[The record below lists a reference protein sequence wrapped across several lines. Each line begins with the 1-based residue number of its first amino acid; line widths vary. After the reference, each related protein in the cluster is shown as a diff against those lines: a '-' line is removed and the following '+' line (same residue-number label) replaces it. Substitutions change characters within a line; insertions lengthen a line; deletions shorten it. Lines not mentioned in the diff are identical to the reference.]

1 MKRKAGRPTHR
12 PDDAKRTQV
21 ETMAGLGITEEDI
34 SRVIGICPK
43 TLRRHYR
50 AELDSA
56 HVKANAAV
64 AQSLYKKALGDGSQ
78 SVTAAIFW
86 LKTRACWKETNVNEV
101 TGPNGGPIQHSIKV
115 EFIAPR

>member
-1 MKRKAGRPTHR
+1 MKKSKGGRPTHR
-12 PDDAKRTQV
+12 PEDAKRSQV

-34 SRVIGICPK
+34 ARVIGICPK

-56 HVKANAAV
+56 HIKANAAV
-64 AQSLYKKALGDGSQ
+64 AQSLYKKALSDGSQ

-86 LKTRACWKETNVNEV
+86 LKTRARWKETTVSEV
-101 TGPNGGPIQHSIKV
+101 TGADGGALKMEVSWLPPQ
-115 EFIAPR
+115 A